1 MEEEKIK
8 YNFKLNSKTSIATIA
23 VIATILFFPLSA
35 APTIAVDESG
45 VPEKLVVGTMVLPP
59 FAMKKPSGE
68 WEGLSIE
75 LLQAVAEDLET
86 DFELREYSSIGQ
98 YEDAIENGEI
108 DLVLMISMRENFE
121 LIADFSNPY
130 YRSGSAIVV
139 NVGGE
144 GHGWFRVAERL
155 VSTNFLT
162 VIGLLVLLWFIAGS
176 LVWLFESRRN
186 SEMFGDKIVKGLGHG
201 IWWAVVT
208 MTTVGYGDK
217 APKTFGGRF
226 VATLWMFTSIILISS
241 FTAAITTS
249 LTVDELKGK
258 VRGFQDLP
266 FIRVG
271 GLADS
276 QSLEQLIENGIAAI
290 PFKSTQDGLRAVAE
304 NRINAFIFD
313 EAILKHLVKT
323 EYPDQLRVLAETLN
337 HYYIGMA
344 VPPSSPLLEQLN
356 RALLRVMNKEEWDR
370 LVVKYL
376 GSGS

>member
-23 VIATILFFPLSA
+23 VIATILFFTLSA

-75 LLQAVAEDLET
+75 LLQAVAQDLGT
-86 DFELREYSSIGQ
+86 DFELREYSSLGQ
-98 YEDAIENGEI
+98 YKDALANGEL
-108 DLVLMISMRENFE
+108 DLVPMISMRENFE
-121 LIADFSNPY
+121 LISDFSNPY

-139 NVGGE
+139 KVGGE
-144 GHGWFRVAERL
+144 RHGWFRVAKRI

-186 SEMFGDKIVKGLGHG
+186 SEMFGDRIVKGLGHG

-217 APKTFGGRF
+217 APKTLGGRV
-226 VATLWMFTSIILISS
+226 VATLWMFTSIILISI
-241 FTAAITTS
+241 FTATITTS
-249 LTVDELKGK
+249 LTVGELKGK

-276 QSLEQLIENGIAAI
+276 QSLENLNENGIAAI
-290 PFKSTQDGLRAVAE
+290 PFKSTQDGLQAVAE
-304 NRINAFIFD
+304 NRIDAFIFD

-323 EYPDQLRVLAETLN
+323 EYPDQLRVLAQTLD

-344 VPPSSPLLEQLN
+344 VPPSSPLLERLN
-356 RALLRVMNKEEWDR
+356 RALLRVMEKEEWNR
-370 LVVKYL
+370 FVVKYL

>member
-1 MEEEKIK
+1 MEVEKIK
-8 YNFKLNSKTSIATIA
+8 YNFKPNPKTSIATIA
-23 VIATILFFPLSA
+23 VIAIILFFTLFA
-35 APTIAVDESG
+35 VPTIAQDKSD
-45 VPEKLVVGTMVLPP
+45 VPKKLIVGTMILPP
-59 FAMKKPSGE
+59 FAMKKSSGE

-75 LLQAVAEDLET
+75 LLQAVAQDLGT

-98 YEDAIENGEI
+98 FKDAVANGEL
-108 DLVLMISMRENFE
+108 DLIPAVSMTENLE
-121 LIADFSNPY
+121 LILDFSNPY

-139 NVGGE
+139 KVGGE

-186 SEMFGDKIVKGLGHG
+186 SEMFGDRIVKGLGHG

-217 APKTFGGRF
+217 APKTFGGRV
-226 VATLWMFTSIILISS
+226 VAIIWMFTSIILISS
-241 FTAAITTS
+241 FTAHITTS
-249 LTVDELKGK
+249 LTVGELKGK
-258 VRGFQDLP
+258 VRGFHDLP
-266 FIRVG
+266 FVRVG
-271 GLADS
+271 ALADS
-276 QSLEQLIENGIAAI
+276 PVLEDLDEEGIAAI
-290 PFKSTQDGLRAVAE
+290 PFRSIQDGLQAVVE

-313 EAILKHLVKT
+313 EAIMKHLVKT
-323 EYPDQLRVLAETLN
+323 EYPAQLRVLAETLN

-344 VPPSSPLLEQLN
+344 VPPSSPLLERIN
-356 RALLRVMNKEEWDR
+356 RALLRVMATEEWDR
-370 LVVKYL
+370 LVEQYL